1 MAPIPY
7 FNKVQII
14 SLFQDGLSHSK
25 ISERLGIGRSKISA
39 IIKKKMEARSNSG
52 TTSRFRRN
60 QNEQLLNVI
69 RNSPFTTA
77 IAAVNISNFQ
87 GSVRTSR
94 RRLRNSGLRNHAAAR
109 KIRLTPRHKEAR
121 VGFALEHLA
130 KDNAFWSRVVFSDEK
145 VFQSSHNGRVRVY
158 RPRNSRYDKQY
169 VEPTERCGRFFVN
182 VWGWISA
189 VSPGVML
196 HMEELLNSGVYIRIL
211 ENVMPPS
218 VTRVYPSQNFI
229 FQQDNCS
236 VHTSHRVATWFQD
249 QNINVLDW
257 PSRSPD
263 VNPTENMWGF
273 LVRHLQKQ
281 RQIYRNR
288 QELLTAITDAWH
300 ALPQDY
306 IRNLYLSMPID

>member
-1 MAPIPY
+1 MSYFIQIVANMAPIPY

-169 VEPTERCGRFFVN
+169 DRT
-182 VWGWISA
+182 
-189 VSPGVML
+189 M
-196 HMEELLNSGVYIRIL
+196 
-211 ENVMPPS
+211 
-218 VTRVYPSQNFI
+218 
-229 FQQDNCS
+229 
-236 VHTSHRVATWFQD
+236 
-249 QNINVLDW
+249 
-257 PSRSPD
+257 RSL
-263 VNPTENMWGF
+263 F
-273 LVRHLQKQ
+273 C
-281 RQIYRNR
+281 
-288 QELLTAITDAWH
+288 
-300 ALPQDY
+300 
-306 IRNLYLSMPID
+306 